1 MKPNTVGR
9 VSEQDSLAGHYMP
22 YVSVDSGLI
31 SGTRLLTLDGE
42 IPVEVLSIGDKL
54 ITRDCGIS
62 TVTNIQRTTRKVH
75 TIAFAAGS
83 LGHTR
88 PESDT
93 LLAADQMVLVRD
105 WRAQAMF
112 NSERALVA
120 ARALVDGEF
129 IIDQGEQKQVLIQ
142 IFCDGPHILYAG
154 GLELGTADAC
164 RARGAVLDAA

>member
-1 MKPNTVGR
+1 
-9 VSEQDSLAGHYMP
+9 MP

-31 SGTRLLTLDGE
+31 AGTKLLTLDGE
-42 IPVEVLSIGDKL
+42 IPVEILSIGDKL
-54 ITRDCGIS
+54 ITRDCGVS
-62 TVTNIQRTTRKVH
+62 KVVHIQRTTRKVH

-88 PESDT
+88 PDCDT
-93 LLAADQMVLVRD
+93 LLAADQMVLIRD
-105 WRAQAMF
+105 WRARAMF
-112 NSERALVA
+112 SSERALVS

-129 IIDQGEQKQVLIQ
+129 IIDQGEQEQMLIQ

-154 GLELGTADAC
+154 GLELGTADAS